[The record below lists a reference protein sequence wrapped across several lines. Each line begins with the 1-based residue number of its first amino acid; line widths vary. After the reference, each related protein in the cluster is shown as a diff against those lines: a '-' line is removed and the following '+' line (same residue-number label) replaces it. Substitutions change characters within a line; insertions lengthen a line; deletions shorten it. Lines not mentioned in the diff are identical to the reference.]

1 MNIKL
6 DHKDKLL
13 LSALDRD
20 ARLSFSQLSKITRI
34 SQETV
39 RYRLNQLM
47 EAGVIKKF
55 INVINSAK
63 LGFSAYQI
71 MFKLQNVNEQKK
83 KEIIDSLIKNP
94 YIDWVA
100 NLEGNFDIACIIL
113 IKNQK
118 DLQNFVERLYA
129 LLGDSLIKK
138 SLSVIVSSQFLPRD
152 YILNKPR
159 REIKEPFYKLSEE
172 IQELDEKNK
181 MLCALLS
188 ENGRY
193 SYVELASKMKISADS
208 VVQRFKKLKGEEIII
223 GSTIGLD
230 NSKIGQLHYKI
241 LLQLNDLSE
250 KNTKRLLDFVR
261 SNNRVI
267 AIVKTL
273 AEWDYEVDL
282 EVEGVEQLKEFT
294 MGITSQFSNIIRDY
308 STIRI
313 VDMPKFTL
321 YNSER

>member
-1 MNIKL
+1 MNLKL

-13 LSALDRD
+13 LQALDQD
-20 ARLSFSQLSKITRI
+20 SRLSFSQLAKITRI

-39 RYRLNQLM
+39 RYRLNQLI
-47 EAGVIKKF
+47 EEGAIKKF
-55 INVINSAK
+55 VNVINSAK
-63 LGFSAYQI
+63 LGFLAYQI

-83 KEIIDSLIKNP
+83 KDIIEELIKNP

-118 DLQNFVERLYA
+118 NLQSFVNRLYA
-129 LLGDSLIKK
+129 LLGDSIIKK
-138 SLSVIVSSQFLPRD
+138 NLSVIVSSQFLPRD
-152 YILNKPR
+152 YLLNKTR
-159 REIKEPFYKLSEE
+159 RMIKEPFYELTEE
-172 IQELDEKNK
+172 IVELDEKNK
-181 MLCALLS
+181 LLCSLLS

-193 SYVELASKMKISADS
+193 SYVELATKMKISADS
-208 VVQRFKKLKGEEIII
+208 VVQRFKKLKKEGIIT

-241 LLQLNDLSE
+241 LLHLNDLSE
-250 KNTKRLLDFVR
+250 KNIKRLLDSIR

-282 EVEGVEQLKEFT
+282 EVESVEQLKEFT
-294 MGITSQFSNIIRDY
+294 MGITSQFSSIIRDY
-308 STIRI
+308 SVIRI

-321 YNSER
+321 YTSER